1 MSRKAAKNLNP
12 LERRTNCLRT
22 EPSPKKKPALLAP
35 GFWETLLE
43 FVAAG
48 RLLLCYWSAT
58 SILVFVLF
66 VDPISMTTAFVGE
79 MT

>member
-1 MSRKAAKNLNP
+1 MNP
-12 LERRTNCLRT
+12 GL
-22 EPSPKKKPALLAP
+22 PA
-35 GFWETLLE
+35 
-43 FVAAG
+43 
-48 RLLLCYWSAT
+48 YWSAT